1 MEKKS
6 TNNDKD
12 IEAKEKL
19 KSERKV
25 LREMIFHPNYDMD
38 NDEDYEKYKK
48 DVDRQAFK
56 IYSMKKKE
64 KERKTLNKEKESLCP
79 VFADDIKKSD
89 FSLSK
94 LIRVAEMD
102 KKHSESIACKGSI
115 GCEEKYNGFRVIR
128 VYPDMVSAFGLSLY
142 PDMNSEVYYVNPVNS
157 NSYISLDEYFNYLR
171 IARISELQKIA
182 LDLGAKHFRVTYK
195 EHEKT
200 YAMTN
205 VKAKVG
211 GKVGRKGGSAEA
223 SHESSSSNYA
233 KAEIAAEMTCD
244 GHDPVE
250 PLLQFFAKDPQIQ
263 SLVSMRMQ
271 NSGLK
276 HHTYTLALDA
286 SSGLKEKDAAKI
298 DVALAAMK
306 IEGHATVTS
315 EAQSEARRV
324 FEYEIDF

>member
-6 TNNDKD
+6 ADNIG

-25 LREMIFHPNYDMD
+25 LREMILHPNNELD
-38 NDEDYEKYKK
+38 NVEDVKRYKIA
-48 DVDRQAFK
+48 VSRQTSK
-56 IYSMKKKE
+56 ILCMKKKE
-64 KERKTLNKEKESLCP
+64 KARKTLNKEKESLCP
-79 VFADDIKKSD
+79 VFEDDIKKSD

-142 PDMNSEVYYVNPVNS
+142 PDTNSEVYYVNPVDS
-157 NSYISLDEYFNYLR
+157 NSYISLDEYFNYIK

-195 EHEKT
+195 EHKKT
-200 YAMTN
+200 YTMTN
-205 VKAKVG
+205 VKAKIG
-211 GKVGRKGGSAEA
+211 GKLGRKGGSAEA
-223 SHESSSSNYA
+223 SHESSSSNFA
-233 KAEIAAEMTCD
+233 KAEIAAEMTCI

-250 PLLQFFAKDPQIQ
+250 PLLKYFAKDPQIQ
-263 SLVSMRMQ
+263 DLVSMRMQ
-271 NSGLK
+271 NSGLMQ
-276 HHTYTLALDA
+276 HSYTLALDA

-298 DVALAAMK
+298 DAALAAMK
-306 IEGHATVTS
+306 IEGHTTVTS